1 MSVEKNADFAEQVKI
16 AGLKSTINIDN
27 TKQATHQTEYRS
39 QINSPPKPP
48 SFASN

>member
-27 TKQATHQTEYRS
+27 TKQATHQTEYAG
-39 QINSPPKPP
+39 QIYSPPEPP
-48 SFASN
+48 FFTDK

>member
-27 TKQATHQTEYRS
+27 TKQTTHQTEYAS
-39 QINSPPKPP
+39 QIYTPPEAL
-48 SFASN
+48 SFTNK

>member
-27 TKQATHQTEYRS
+27 TKQTTHQTEYAS
-39 QINSPPKPP
+39 QIYWPPEPP
-48 SFASN
+48 FFTDK

>member
-27 TKQATHQTEYRS
+27 TKQATHQTEYAS
-39 QINSPPKPP
+39 QIYTSPKAL
-48 SFASN
+48 SFTNK